1 MEAFDILV
9 GGLLGG
15 AATYGA
21 LRLTGSFKRSPQR
34 EIRTE
39 ATVLLE
45 RVEKVFKVVL
55 AEGHFSEIY
64 DYAEDKNL
72 FFGWVT
78 DSKKAL
84 IVVKAKVLVGFD
96 FAKVRMRWEEGA
108 RRIVIEEIPAP
119 EILSIDS
126 DYNVYDIEQGV
137 FNRFNTQEY
146 TKMLVEAKQ
155 TLHNKA
161 VASELPVIASKQLGV
176 LLDQLALSMGWEV
189 QYLLPPAP
197 KKELPE

>member
-1 MEAFDILV
+1 MEALDILI
-9 GGLLGG
+9 GTLLGG
-15 AATYGA
+15 GATYA
-21 LRLTGSFKRSPQR
+21 IVHLTGRFRRDPKR

-64 DYAEDKNL
+64 DYAENKNL
-72 FFGWVT
+72 LFGWVT
-78 DSKKAL
+78 DQKKAL

-96 FAKVRMRWEEGA
+96 FAKVRLRWEEGA

-146 TKMLVEAKQ
+146 TKMLVDAKQ

-189 QYLLPPAP
+189 TYLLPPAA

>member
-1 MEAFDILV
+1 MEALDLLI
-9 GGLLGG
+9 GTLLGG
-15 AATYGA
+15 VATYGI
-21 LRLTGSFKRSPQR
+21 LHLTGRFRRDPQR

-64 DYAEDKNL
+64 DYAENKNM

-96 FAKVRMRWEEGA
+96 FGKVRLRWEEGQ
-108 RRIVIEEIPAP
+108 RQLVIEEIPAP

-155 TLHNKA
+155 TLHNRA
-161 VASELPVIASKQLGV
+161 VASELPVIANKQLAV
-176 LLDQLALSMGWEV
+176 LLDQLALSMGWQV
-189 QYLLPPAP
+189 RYALPPTA
-197 KKELPE
+197 KKELPG